1 MGMSSVCAA
10 FTTYEAAVS
19 NCINAALIAHESEKD
34 MKFYKGCLKKMEEA
48 KEYLRQTYNESL
60 SAKP

>member
-19 NCINAALIAHESEKD
+19 NCINAALTAYKSEKD
-34 MKFYKGCLKKMEEA
+34 EKFYKECLEHMKQA
-48 KEYLRQTYNESL
+48 KEYLRKAYNESL